1 MNDSRYTPLPPL
13 PPIVNPAKPSN
24 RPPRLYRNSP
34 DVIPEDR
41 DNNRLDETQDEQQVA
56 DKISVVMPDKEPVKV
71 GPEIGMNRCQ
81 CKPLPPPPPLPPLP
95 PPPPPPPLPPPLPPP
110 PVNPPKPCNCPPREY
125 RNPPD
130 VELIAGRNIDLQVDK
145 DDVVWKY
152 TVSSEA
158 DKINVLPGDH
168 IAVRRKTTDVGADFT
183 IDAVQFPVKIDG
195 DSSDALYGDGTPDN
209 PIGIYDFVG
218 ATAQDDGKPGA
229 VPAPAKGDRN
239 YYLKGD
245 GKWSPIEFPEQV
257 QSDWNEKSTAS
268 PAYILNKPDIDAMV
282 LGATTEVIAGDNTQV
297 VHTEDPTDH
306 HNVYTI
312 SADAKPQVQADWNQT
327 DEKAVD
333 YIKNKPDLDA
343 DVTSSDGT
351 NVQVGVTQTAGK
363 ITGVSIVTDNT
374 VGRGDGAF
382 TEGNIPA
389 FDENGNIVDS
399 GLSVESSIQ
408 GITDADGTEF
418 DITDNI
424 ACIPT
429 AVAGSVIDPE
439 TKETQSGNLGLVT
452 IATIE
457 L

>member
-1 MNDSRYTPLPPL
+1 M
-13 PPIVNPAKPSN
+13 
-24 RPPRLYRNSP
+24 
-34 DVIPEDR
+34 
-41 DNNRLDETQDEQQVA
+41 
-56 DKISVVMPDKEPVKV
+56 
-71 GPEIGMNRCQ
+71 
-81 CKPLPPPPPLPPLP
+81 
-95 PPPPPPPLPPPLPPP
+95 
-110 PVNPPKPCNCPPREY
+110 
-125 RNPPD
+125 
-130 VELIAGRNIDLQVDK
+130 
-145 DDVVWKY
+145 WKY

-158 DKINVLPGDH
+158 DKFNVLPGDH
-168 IAVRRKTTDVGADFT
+168 IAVRRETTDAGVDFT

-257 QSDWNEKSTAS
+257 QSDWNENSTES

-343 DVTSSDGT
+343 DVTSSDGK
-351 NVQVGVTQTAGK
+351 NVQVGVTQSAGK

-374 VGRGDGAF
+374 VGRGDSAF

-389 FDENGNIVDS
+389 FDDAGNIVDS

-408 GITDADGTEF
+408 GIVDADGTEF